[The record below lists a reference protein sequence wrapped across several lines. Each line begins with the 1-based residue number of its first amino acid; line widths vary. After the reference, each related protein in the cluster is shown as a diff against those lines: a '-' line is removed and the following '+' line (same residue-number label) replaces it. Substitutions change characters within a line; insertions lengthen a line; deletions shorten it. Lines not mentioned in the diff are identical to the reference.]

1 MPKVISL
8 NEAADLGGSLANVDE
23 NTTVVA
29 TISEVEKRTG
39 TSRRS
44 GKSYSYFICS
54 TDCEVMGSSM
64 RVLISEVGAKV
75 ALIAKKGLGDRVV
88 KGREVICWVTWG
100 EKQQDGNQY
109 LSLFP
114 KGHPQFGKPRAR
126 AEYEAPG
133 VLTVDQIDH
142 GALDTDD
149 E

>member
-8 NEAADLGGSLANVDE
+8 TEAADLGGSLANVEE
-23 NTTVVA
+23 NTTVIA
-29 TISEVEKRTG
+29 TIDHVEKRTG
-39 TSRRS
+39 TSRRN
-44 GKSYSYFICS
+44 GNSYNYFICS

-88 KGREVICWVTWG
+88 KGREAICWVTWG
-100 EKQQDGNQY
+100 ERQPDGNQY

-114 KGHPQFGKPRAR
+114 KGHPQFGKANERTQ
-126 AEYEAPG
+126 YEPQAITNLEP
-133 VLTVDQIDH
+133 LESN
-142 GALDTDD
+142 D